1 MLQHDRTTCT
11 AWDPELG
18 FLYGTCKAL
27 LPNSIYIHAYICISA
42 RQRLLYPMHAVP
54 CWSSPGYKLV
64 CLSGATQ
71 LWSQNHCNYVT
82 LLLPPNCLAK
92 PRSHLQDGL
101 GWMTPRSDIAAV
113 HRVIAQA
120 CSQPALDLSSLT
132 QLVPVSSSPA
142 AAAVPPSFAPHHGHC
157 SACQPEL
164 DVFALLPGLRVT
176 VRSGTTGV
184 SRAGN
189 TPPMLDGGFLP
200 PPKVPAAFPSHLSQW
215 WTFKLDFRNREETC
229 KRHDSS
235 WWGLACYITGDY
247 PVPTHICNYNICL
260 LAQAEKLS
268 QANCHCLTPALKSSL
283 WWLSSGQRLKTNL
296 SNTGRLREGEPR

>member
-18 FLYGTCKAL
+18 CLYGTCKAL
-27 LPNSIYIHAYICISA
+27 LHNSIYIHAYICISA

-101 GWMTPRSDIAAV
+101 GWTTPCSDIAAV

-142 AAAVPPSFAPHHGHC
+142 AAAAPPSFAPQHGHC

-164 DVFALLPGLRVT
+164 DVFALRVT
-176 VRSGTTGV
+176 VQSETKGWAELGI
-184 SRAGN
+184 
-189 TPPMLDGGFLP
+189 LLP
-200 PPKVPAAFPSHLSQW
+200 CWTVRFSHRPKYRLLFPV
-215 WTFKLDFRNREETC
+215 TC
-229 KRHDSS
+229 PSD
-235 WWGLACYITGDY
+235 
-247 PVPTHICNYNICL
+247 
-260 LAQAEKLS
+260 
-268 QANCHCLTPALKSSL
+268 
-283 WWLSSGQRLKTNL
+283 
-296 SNTGRLREGEPR
+296 GRLNWILETTKKPAKGMTLLGGDLHAT